1 MMERFRSLINDYLM
15 INRKTGLQFLENNN
29 ILVILNFTTNKIY
42 ILPEFGWPISNGDL
56 FLFAENPN
64 LSNKEGNLLQYL
76 PIIIYNGTGWEII
89 AKVDL

>member
-42 ILPEFGWPISNGDL
+42 ILPEFG
-56 FLFAENPN
+56 
-64 LSNKEGNLLQYL
+64 
-76 PIIIYNGTGWEII
+76 
-89 AKVDL
+89 